1 MTCPFLFV
9 IIFRRKTS
17 VRGTR
22 TARWERGIIMI
33 QCARACTAQEFVA
46 LNLSSHMQ
54 SVKAC
59 ICFVSRETFL

>member
-1 MTCPFLFV
+1 MSV

-33 QCARACTAQEFVA
+33 QCA
-46 LNLSSHMQ
+46 
-54 SVKAC
+54 
-59 ICFVSRETFL
+59 